1 VGAGQFGAANKDDNR
16 YFVDGLWAHLD
27 ASFKPEAERRLAR
40 FVQRQAATKWIVAA
54 DFCVRD
60 QSRPNDSFAFLI
72 LPAGDKLRQ
81 TNALLSGLPRKD
93 LKETRRID
101 PAIKRALCG
110 GRTFT
115 ICFVADR
122 ERRLYADAESAR
134 HGLDQTIS
142 MMEAWKNA
150 DECSELIGKVRAVRE
165 QANKASLNLR
175 LLEDLIIVSAIAA
188 YLVAILCKLGP
199 VELFGWAPDRD
210 KIVECYSG
218 IAQTL
223 FGINVATLCEK
234 RNLQQPKLGFF
245 TQTSENPWCDPMIR
259 LADYVAGVAAWDP
272 PANDRVSPKIAELV
286 AGIFA
291 DNRHLFLF
299 RMAFRSF
306 EGQARIKVA
315 QVRITK
321 SPPPGRDRE
330 RPRMLPLRGMSRSL

>member
-1 VGAGQFGAANKDDNR
+1 LGTGQFGAAAKDGER

-27 ASFKPEAERRLAR
+27 ASFKSEAERRLAR
-40 FVQRQAATKWIVAA
+40 FVQRQATTKWIMAA
-54 DFCVRD
+54 DFCIRD
-60 QSRPNDSFAFLI
+60 HSRPNDSFAFVI
-72 LPAGDKLRQ
+72 LPGGDKLRQ

-93 LKETRRID
+93 LKETKLID
-101 PAIKRALCG
+101 PAIKRALRG
-110 GRTFT
+110 GQAFT
-115 ICFVADR
+115 ICVVADR
-122 ERRLYADAESAR
+122 ERRLYADAASAR
-134 HGLDQTIS
+134 RGLDQTIE
-142 MMEAWKNA
+142 MMENWKNA

-175 LLEDLIIVSAIAA
+175 LLEDLIVVSAITA
-188 YLVAILCKLGP
+188 YLVAVLCKLGP
-199 VELFGWAPDRD
+199 VELVGWAPDRD

-223 FGINVATLCEK
+223 FGINVAALCEK
-234 RNLQQPKLGFF
+234 RNLKQPELGFF
-245 TQTSENPWCDPMIR
+245 TQTSENLWCDTMIR

-306 EGQARIKVA
+306 EEQTRIKIA

-330 RPRMLPLRGMSRSL
+330 RLRVFPLRGMSRSL